1 MKTITQNEMI
11 ERINRK
17 LAHEG
22 QQLRK
27 TPSNSPYRK
36 VLGEFY
42 TVNKRDGALIEA
54 DVPLGDLAYS
64 LRVLADNE
72 KVGA

>member
-27 TPSNSPYRK
+27 TPSNSPYRQ

-42 TVNKRDGALIEA
+42 TVSVLDGSLKEA
-54 DVPLGDLAYS
+54 DMPLGDLAYS
-64 LRVLADNE
+64 LRVLADDE
-72 KVGA
+72 RVQA